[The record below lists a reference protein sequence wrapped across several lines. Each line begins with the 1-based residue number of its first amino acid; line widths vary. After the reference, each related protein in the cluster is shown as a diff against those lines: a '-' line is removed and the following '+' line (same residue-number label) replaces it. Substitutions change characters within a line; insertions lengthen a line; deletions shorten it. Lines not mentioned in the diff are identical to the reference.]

1 MTSPDQ
7 AELPPRL
14 TEREL
19 SEHWRVTTRT
29 LQRWRAEGFGP
40 RWLRIGG
47 RILYPRDEVLAYER
61 RQREPG

>member
-1 MTSPDQ
+1 M
-7 AELPPRL
+7 
-14 TEREL
+14 
-19 SEHWRVTTRT
+19 TTRT